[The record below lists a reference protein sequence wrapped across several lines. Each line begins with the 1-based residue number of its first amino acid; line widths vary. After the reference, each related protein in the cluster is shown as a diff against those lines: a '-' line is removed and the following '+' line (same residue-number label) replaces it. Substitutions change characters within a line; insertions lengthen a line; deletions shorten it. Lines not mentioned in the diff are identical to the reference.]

1 MQFSLKPDAEPIQE
15 KDNYN
20 IIIDGSYRV
29 ISGLIQHLVSGL
41 FDVSSLVVM
50 ITPC

>member
-1 MQFSLKPDAEPIQE
+1 MQFSLKPGAEPIQGRTI
-15 KDNYN
+15 YN

-29 ISGLIQHLVSGL
+29 MSGLIQHLVSFL
-41 FDVSSLVVM
+41 FNVSSLVLM